1 MNFRK
6 NLLLLLLVLAS
17 SPWLS
22 AQKLLKSQK
31 IGTVSKFELQLVY
44 GGLIRYGI
52 DLHKVWYLTPNIAG
66 KPDTASGLVVFP
78 QVEGVPQPLLCY
90 QHGTVDGPADVPS
103 NRAGGWEL
111 AGVGAALGY
120 VACTADYL
128 GLGESKGFHPYIHAA
143 TEASCAVDLLYAT
156 RELAKQLNF
165 PLKNQLFLTGY
176 SQGGHASMAL
186 HRLLEQNY
194 TKDFPVTAA
203 AHLSGPY
210 SVSGETYKRLLSE
223 EPYFYVGYSAWVI
236 LSYNQMYNIYDDIG
250 KVLKQPYADMAKQF
264 FRREI
269 TQSKLNSM
277 LIAEMNKQHGK
288 PLSRYMIQDSV
299 LANMAKSPNHPLLRA
314 MRDNDTYDW
323 TPKAPTRMFYC
334 KGDDQVTFRNSVVAD
349 SVMRK
354 RGARDVAAL
363 DVNELANHTQCI
375 QPAVTQTVFFFAGVQ
390 STTSTRQVENN
401 LPVKM
406 YPNPVTGNEVRL
418 EGLPN
423 EGQIQVFN
431 ANGQLLRSST
441 ISGNYQELPLQ
452 GLPKGLYNVQVIGE
466 KGAWRGRLLMQ

>member
-1 MNFRK
+1 MTFKK
-6 NLLLLLLVLAS
+6 NLLLLLLVLAA

-31 IGTVSKFELQLVY
+31 IGSLSKFELQLVY

-66 KPDTASGLVVFP
+66 KPDTASGLVIFP
-78 QVEGVPQPLLCY
+78 QVEGIPQPLLCY

-210 SVSGETYKRLLSE
+210 SVSGRVFGLGHL
-223 EPYFYVGYSAWVI
+223 VV
-236 LSYNQMYNIYDDIG
+236 
-250 KVLKQPYADMAKQF
+250 QPNVQYL
-264 FRREI
+264 RRHRQS
-269 TQSKLNSM
+269 TQAALCRHRQAVFSQGNHPIQAQCPVDSRNEQT
-277 LIAEMNKQHGK
+277 ARQA
-288 PLSRYMIQDSV
+288 PLSLHD
-299 LANMAKSPNHPLLRA
+299 P
-314 MRDNDTYDW
+314 
-323 TPKAPTRMFYC
+323 
-334 KGDDQVTFRNSVVAD
+334 G
-349 SVMRK
+349 
-354 RGARDVAAL
+354 
-363 DVNELANHTQCI
+363 
-375 QPAVTQTVFFFAGVQ
+375 
-390 STTSTRQVENN
+390 
-401 LPVKM
+401 
-406 YPNPVTGNEVRL
+406 
-418 EGLPN
+418 
-423 EGQIQVFN
+423 
-431 ANGQLLRSST
+431 
-441 ISGNYQELPLQ
+441 
-452 GLPKGLYNVQVIGE
+452 
-466 KGAWRGRLLMQ
+466 